1 MPQERRG
8 QQVDWGNLFL
18 VRHGESTANEV
29 NRFAGAI
36 DAPLTALGQ
45 AQAVRAA
52 RSWPDVVVDHVFVS
66 PLQRARQTAEI
77 ILGSREAAIQ
87 HPSVSYDGRI
97 GERHFGDFT
106 LQNKTVLQ
114 RKVGLKAYESALYG
128 EAAHLH
134 GGEDADGFYGR
145 VLSFLR
151 DELYPQLLAG
161 KRVLVVAHKYVIELL
176 SRLILRLPTSDAYDL
191 RLPNAKILSGR
202 ELPRY
207 IHRESRLL
215 NNTRDWIAVHHA
227 TVLML
232 SALVGL
238 LLRVMDVSIS
248 LPPIIPLGLLVA
260 ATTIS
265 LGGTTLKGA
274 SHVAWRELLPVR
286 RSLLRYALVPL
297 FLAVGGL
304 LLSTGSGDVFHYGL
318 AVALIFAG
326 PTAITAL
333 TISRSSG
340 GIVRPSIYMVLMSTL
355 ISAAV
360 IPVILTLY
368 GYSAGSIQVFAYL
381 GLSLMTLLAPLFL
394 VIALRD
400 LYPIATAR
408 FAERNAATAVLLLA
422 GFVVVAFQSIDVST
436 FMPAGLI
443 AIAAGFG
450 MRVTAV
456 MLARHRR
463 LYAIDDYVSMSYPNI
478 FLVILLS
485 QVLGDAEIRAV
496 ATWYLLPMFSLVAVD
511 ELFHKRLLR
520 QQPKPHLRAFLG
532 IKEPVETRT

>member
-1 MPQERRG
+1 MSKDRRG
-8 QQVDWGNLFL
+8 RRVDWGNLFL

-66 PLQRARQTAEI
+66 PLRRARQTADI
-77 ILGSREAAIQ
+77 ILDSHGDRQQ
-87 HPSVSYDGRI
+87 HPTVSYDGRI
-97 GERHFGDFT
+97 SERHFGDFT

-114 RKVGLKAYESALYG
+114 RRVGLRAYESALYG
-128 EAAHLH
+128 DSAHLH
-134 GGEDADGFYGR
+134 GGEDADSFYSR

-151 DELYPQLLAG
+151 EELYPQLAAG

-176 SRLILRLPTSDAYDL
+176 SRLILRLPTDDAYDL
-191 RLPNAKILSGR
+191 RLPNAKILNGH
-202 ELPRY
+202 ELTRY
-207 IHRESRLL
+207 VHRESRWL
-215 NNTRDWIAVHHA
+215 NHTRDWIAVHHA
-227 TVLML
+227 TVLLFSAMFGL
-232 SALVGL
+232 S
-238 LLRVMDVSIS
+238 LRLFDISIN
-248 LPPIIPLGLLVA
+248 LPSVVPLALLVV
-260 ATTIS
+260 ATAIS
-265 LGGTTLKGA
+265 LGGTTLKSA
-274 SHVAWRELLPVR
+274 SHVAWRDLLPVR
-286 RSLLRYALVPL
+286 RSLLRYAVVPMCL
-297 FLAVGGL
+297 AAAGLLLAVGKD
-304 LLSTGSGDVFHYGL
+304 SVFHYGL

-355 ISAAV
+355 VSAVV

-368 GYSAGSIQVFAYL
+368 GYQAGSVHLYAYL
-381 GLSLMTLLAPLFL
+381 GLSTMALLAPLLL

-408 FAERNAATAVLLLA
+408 FAEQNAATAVLLLA
-422 GFVVVAFQSIDVST
+422 TFVILAFQHVDVST

-443 AIAAGFG
+443 AIACGIG
-450 MRVTAV
+450 MRVVAV

-478 FLVILLS
+478 FLIILLS
-485 QVLGDAEIRAV
+485 QVLEDPQVKAV
-496 ATWYLLPMFSLVAVD
+496 ATWYLLPMFALVAID
-511 ELFHKRLLR
+511 ELFHERLLR
-520 QQPKPHLRAFLG
+520 HQPSPHLKAFLG
-532 IKEPVETRT
+532 IEDSA

>member
-1 MPQERRG
+1 MPRERRG
-8 QQVDWGNLFL
+8 GLVDWGNLFL

-36 DAPLTALGQ
+36 DAPLTALGK

-52 RSWPDVVVDHVFVS
+52 RSWPDVMIDHVFVS
-66 PLQRARQTAEI
+66 PLGRARQTADI
-77 ILGSREAAIQ
+77 ILGAHTAATQ
-87 HPSVSYDGRI
+87 QPTVSLDGRI
-97 GERHFGDFT
+97 SERHFGDFT

-114 RKVGLKAYESALYG
+114 RTVGLRAYESALYG
-128 EAAHLH
+128 DSAHLH
-134 GGEDADGFYGR
+134 GGEAAEDFFER

-151 DELYPQLLAG
+151 DELYPQLVAG
-161 KRVLVVAHKYVIELL
+161 KRILVVAHKYVIELL

-202 ELPRY
+202 QLPRY
-207 IHRESRLL
+207 VHRESRLL
-215 NNTRDWIAVHHA
+215 NNLRDGIAAHHA
-227 TVLML
+227 GVLL
-232 SALVGL
+232 FSALLGL
-238 LLRVMDVSIS
+238 LLRFLDIS
-248 LPPIIPLGLLVA
+248 LNVPSAIPLALLIG

-265 LGGTTLKGA
+265 LGGITLRGA
-274 SHVAWRELLPVR
+274 SHVAWRDLLPIR
-286 RSLLRYALVPL
+286 RSTLRYGLVPVI
-297 FLAVGGL
+297 LAAGVL
-304 LLSTGSGDVFHYGL
+304 LAHAGDDSALRYGL

-340 GIVRPSIYMVLMSTL
+340 GIVRPSIYMLLLSTL

-360 IPVILTLY
+360 IPGILTLY
-368 GYSAGSIQVFAYL
+368 GYSAGSMHVIAYL
-381 GLSLMTLLAPLFL
+381 GLSTLTLLAPLLL
-394 VIALRD
+394 VMILRD

-408 FAERNAATAVLLLA
+408 FSERNASTAVLLLA
-422 GFVVVAFQSIDVST
+422 GFVVLAFQHIDIST

-443 AIAAGFG
+443 AFAAGIA
-450 MRVTAV
+450 MRLTAV

-478 FLVILLS
+478 FLIILLAE
-485 QVLGDAEIRAV
+485 VLGDPQIKAV

-520 QQPKPHLRAFLG
+520 QQHKPHLKAFLG
-532 IKEPVETRT
+532 IRDSAA